1 MNWLLVVEGVGS
13 VAGVAGAVV
22 AVVGAVSARADRNR
36 AEAAARTAERHMNAA
51 EVTAASTRTISEHL
65 EAMVAHAA
73 PEPLVLVE
81 GLLRNVTGHP
91 VTVTQILNMSEFSGR
106 RPPVAVPT
114 TIPAGESIE
123 IPLDQRY
130 SESPVPG
137 SLSLRIDGREAPV
150 TLHLPRVRSGEVW
163 LF

>member
-1 MNWLLVVEGVGS
+1 MGLMNWLLVVEGVGS

-36 AEAAARTAERHMNAA
+36 AEAAARTAA